1 VPTLFDAPLKLLIL
15 VSWKIAIPIEIAIIL
30 ILLKDIIHES
40 FTSLLQR
47 RYVLRLKKNHRI
59 SVKRRKLKR
68 T

>member
-1 VPTLFDAPLKLLIL
+1 MPTLFDAPLKLLIL